1 MKQLFQPEYFNE
13 AMHLLSRLGV
23 SAIYDGFLYTAY
35 AVSLAVVSPDRLQS
49 VTNYIYPKVAAK
61 YNTSPD
67 NVRKSIAKVRDIAW
81 NNSPELL
88 SEMAMHP
95 LIKKPATSEF
105 PAILA
110 VYLICCNDHRS

>member
-1 MKQLFQPEYFNE
+1 MKQLFQPEYFSE

-23 SAIYDGFLYTAY
+23 SATYDGFLYTAY
-35 AVSLAVVSPDRLQS
+35 AISLAVDSPDRLLS
-49 VTNYIYPKVAAK
+49 VSNCIYPNVAAK

-81 NNSPELL
+81 NNNPELL
-88 SEMAMHP
+88 SELAMHK
-95 LIKKPATSEF
+95 LNKKPGTSQF

-110 VYLICCNDHRS
+110 VYLICCGDHRS